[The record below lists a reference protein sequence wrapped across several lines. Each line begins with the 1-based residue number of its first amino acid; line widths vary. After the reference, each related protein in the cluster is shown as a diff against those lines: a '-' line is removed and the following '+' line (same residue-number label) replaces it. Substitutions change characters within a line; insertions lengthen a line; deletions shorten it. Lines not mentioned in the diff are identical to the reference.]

1 VKEAIGKVIQ
11 IENEYTFTVTGV
23 FKDVPRN
30 SSIRFDYVYPFEV
43 EWNADE
49 GLREWGNSS
58 IQTYVL
64 LKQNASA
71 EAADSKVR
79 AFLKKRN
86 KETIS
91 SLMLQPFKE
100 IHLYNGFVNGK
111 QSGGGII
118 YVRMFSLVALFI
130 LLIAC
135 INFMNLSTARSS
147 QRAKEVGVRK
157 VVGANRQALVGQFV
171 GESMLLALASM
182 GVALLLIVL
191 LLPYFNE
198 LTDKQLNLPWASPSF
213 LLTLLGIT
221 LFTGLLA
228 GSYPAFFLSAFNSIQ
243 VLKGVFSRGTGAAS
257 LRKGLVVFQFVLS
270 MSLII
275 ATIVVYRQIQYMKDK
290 DLGVQKENLLFFAA
304 APGIFKHI
312 DAYKEELGS
321 KPGIASVATSNQHLM
336 WGVNTTTS
344 VDWDGKA
351 PGEVFSFQIVNTDYD
366 FLQTAGI
373 QIKEGR
379 QFSKEFAT
387 DSLQYII
394 NEEAAR
400 RMGMHDPLGQRLNLG
415 DRQGNI
421 IGVVK
426 DFHTYSLH
434 SRIMPVIVIL
444 RPKATNLV
452 YVRTKAGQAQQ
463 AIASIRQM
471 HKQYVPD
478 YPFEFNFL
486 DEGFDKMYHGDIII
500 SKLATYFAFVTI
512 FISCLGLFG
521 LAAYTAEKRGKEV
534 GIRKVLGA
542 SVPHIV
548 AMLSRDFLKLVLI
561 ANIIAWPLAWWAM
574 SNWLENFEYRTPI
587 EWWVP
592 AVAGVAA
599 LVIAILTVSYQS
611 VKAAIANPVKSLRS
625 E

>member
-1 VKEAIGKVIQ
+1 
-11 IENEYTFTVTGV
+11 
-23 FKDVPRN
+23 
-30 SSIRFDYVYPFEV
+30 
-43 EWNADE
+43 
-49 GLREWGNSS
+49 
-58 IQTYVL
+58 
-64 LKQNASA
+64 
-71 EAADSKVR
+71 
-79 AFLKKRN
+79 
-86 KETIS
+86 
-91 SLMLQPFKE
+91 MLQPFKD
-100 IHLYNGFVNGK
+100 IHLYNGFENGK

-157 VVGANRQALVGQFV
+157 VIGANRQALVGQFV
-171 GESMLLALASM
+171 GESMLFALASM

-198 LTDKQLNLPWASPSF
+198 LTDKQIILPWASPYF

-221 LFTGLLA
+221 LFTGLVA

-270 MSLII
+270 MSLIV
-275 ATIVVYRQIQYMKDK
+275 ATIVIYRQIGYMKDK
-290 DLGVQKENLLFFAA
+290 DLGVQKENLLFFSG
-304 APGIFKHI
+304 APGILKHI
-312 DAYKEELGS
+312 DAYKEELLS

-344 VDWDGKA
+344 VNWDGKA

-373 QIKEGR
+373 QLKEGR
-379 QFSKEFAT
+379 LFSKEFAT

-400 RMGMHDPLGQRLNLG
+400 RMGMKDPLGQRLNLG
-415 DRQGNI
+415 DRDGNI

-444 RPKATNLV
+444 RPRGTNLV

-463 AIASIRQM
+463 AVASLQQL

-486 DEGFDKMYHGDIII
+486 DEGFDKMYRGDIII
-500 SKLATYFAFVTI
+500 SKLATYFAFITI

-521 LAAYTAEKRGKEV
+521 LAAYTAEKRVKEV

-548 AMLSRDFLKLVLI
+548 ALLSMDFLKLVLV
-561 ANIIAWPLAWWAM
+561 ANVITWPLAWWAM
-574 SNWLENFEYRTPI
+574 SNWLENFEYRTSI

-592 AVAGVAA
+592 ALAGVAA
-599 LVIAILTVSYQS
+599 LLIALLTVSYQS
-611 VKAAIANPVKSLRS
+611 IKAAIANPVKSLRS